1 MGGLN
6 HLPAK
11 PCIYSQTYPN
21 IVDNDVHSVTI
32 DDNSFPQLDG
42 NVSVCTDESE
52 NNIPYLPKTD
62 RAACALNLP
71 SIAAYNVHSLFP
83 ILSNQNLN
91 LFWILCD

>member
-42 NVSVCTDESE
+42 NVSVCTNESE
-52 NNIPYLPKTD
+52 NNTPYLPKTG
-62 RAACALNLP
+62 CMCPKLALYC
-71 SIAAYNVHSLFP
+71 SIQCSLF
-83 ILSNQNLN
+83 ISKT
-91 LFWILCD
+91 FKCD